1 MTPSY
6 TPLPILPSTLPNM
19 GSFLLIATLTGFIV
33 GLPLI
38 HMGSR
43 GLDFLEGLFPYFT
56 ETDSSHVWM
65 QVIYLLLHFI
75 LLICNHTFLGHLQ
88 DTQYIFIPYWIF

>member
-6 TPLPILPSTLPNM
+6 TPLPIFSSTLPNI

-43 GLDFLEGLFPYFT
+43 GLDFLEGLFHYFAG
-56 ETDSSHVWM
+56 TDSSPVWM
-65 QVIYLLLHFI
+65 
-75 LLICNHTFLGHLQ
+75 
-88 DTQYIFIPYWIF
+88 